1 MVRIS
6 CQEAMVNH
14 VNHGQAMEPCRLTG
28 NLGGGE
34 RAMPM
39 AEEGPG
45 CSN

>member
-14 VNHGQAMEPCRLTG
+14 GQAVEPCRLTG
-28 NLGGGE
+28 NLSGGE

-39 AEEGPG
+39 GGACAMAHG
-45 CSN
+45 